1 VAPSDALAAGMARR
15 RDVLGSAH
23 VDQAI
28 ASTTDFT
35 RAFQELIT
43 RYAWGTIW
51 ERPDFDDRTRRIL
64 TLALTAA
71 LGRWEEFRMHLRA
84 GLARELEPC
93 DVEEALLQ
101 VAIYAG
107 VPAANTAFHLAS
119 DAIASP
125 QDP

>member
-1 VAPSDALAAGMARR
+1 
-15 RDVLGSAH
+15 VLGSAH

-71 LGRWEEFRMHLRA
+71 LGRWEEFQMHLRA